1 MLHIRCFP
9 PVVPQALT
17 YGITDYVYV
26 DIQLKCCNSVY
37 TVCVCIGIACW
48 WEHIYVHDSYV
59 SQRQREKR
67 AEKKV
72 LNKDNLRCLFTIYC
86 HGSRN

>member
-26 DIQLKCCNSVY
+26 DILLKCCNSVY
-37 TVCVCIGIACW
+37 TVCVSIGIACW
-48 WEHIYVHDSYV
+48 WEHIYVYDSY
-59 SQRQREKR
+59 
-67 AEKKV
+67 EKKV
-72 LNKDNLRCLFTIYC
+72 LLSENMQIKFILWYIVMA
-86 HGSRN
+86 